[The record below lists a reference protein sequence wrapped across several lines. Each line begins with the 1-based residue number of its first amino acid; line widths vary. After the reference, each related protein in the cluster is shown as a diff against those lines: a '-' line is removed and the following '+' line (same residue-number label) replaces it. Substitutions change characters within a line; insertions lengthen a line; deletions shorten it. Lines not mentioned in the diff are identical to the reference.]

1 MKRYCICFF
10 AFLAASLVCLAAG
23 FYLTRAQRQQQARI
37 RQETQNQTEASTRA
51 VVSQEKVLPE
61 TQLAEAQPEKAYYLV
76 AEEGFLLVFAKDKR
90 TICLYTH
97 IPITDFPMKEQERL
111 REGIWFSDMMEVF
124 HYLESYT
131 S

>member
-1 MKRYCICFF
+1 MKRYRICFF
-10 AFLAASLVCLAAG
+10 AFLTASLVCLAAG
-23 FYLTRAQRQQQARI
+23 FYLTRVQRQQQAKI
-37 RQETQNQTEASTRA
+37 RQETQTEVPTRA
-51 VVSQEKVLPE
+51 AVSQEKVVPRTEETAAEPE
-61 TQLAEAQPEKAYYLV
+61 EAYYLV
-76 AEEGFLLVFAKDKR
+76 VEDGFLLVFARDKK

-97 IPITDFPMKEQERL
+97 IPIGDFPMKEQERL